1 MTNGGKRAVCVWHR
15 RAGKDLT
22 AAHFTAYEAARNP
35 GNYWHMFPMSIQGR
49 TALWN
54 KVDKGKRVID
64 TIFPPSYVERRSDVN
79 MTLKLTSGSTWQIL
93 GSDNYENS
101 IGANPRG
108 IVFSEYS
115 LTDPN
120 AWEYMRPI
128 LRENGGWAIFIFTP
142 RWINHGYD
150 LLQQAKS
157 LDDWFWQVCSVRD
170 TDMEHLAKAELRDGM
185 PEELV
190 QQEYYCFPPG
200 TLVATSRGHVP
211 IEAVREG
218 DYVRTHRGRMRPV
231 DGVISRQYDG
241 DLVELRTAG
250 SPMPLLC
257 TPNHTVRLL
266 DHESQEYRWCAAGD
280 VAPGDSVVMPRIRL
294 GQPIITRE
302 MALLIA
308 WYIIEGSCSRTA
320 VQFSLG
326 REPYFVADIINAARA
341 FDERPSVIYNGEVS
355 VVQVKSAQLAD
366 FLAQNCGR
374 GSDNK
379 RIPFDLI
386 AGHEEA
392 VFNAL
397 IDGDGCRGDYS
408 PSVAAV
414 YTTVS
419 RGLAIDMQMLAHALG
434 HRALV
439 NRQEGGAAVI
449 DGREV
454 RTLDSYSVRIDTG
467 AWRGRS
473 ARRLAVRPAKNGVG
487 CRVRE
492 VARIPYS
499 GPVFNLSVRGDESY
513 VAEGRVVHNCSFTSM
528 NLGTIYARQMEDA
541 EREGR
546 LTKVPFDSAGL
557 VDTYW
562 DLGFRDATAIWFVQR
577 VGYEIHL
584 IDYIEDSF
592 RTVAE
597 YADLLRG
604 ETKDSAFR
612 KKYRYG
618 VCYLPHDARQRT
630 LAAGGV
636 SIEEQMRTLGFETEV
651 VGSAPLSE
659 AGFVRDRID
668 ATRRILPRC
677 WFDRERTARGIKAL
691 QSYCRKWDADRKV
704 FSERPEHGW
713 ESHGSDAF
721 GVMAI
726 ANERERQA
734 SRNQARRP
742 ILYPADHISNVVI

>member
-1 MTNGGKRAVCVWHR
+1 MQLPNEFDIRPYQEPLWEYMTNGGKRAVCVWHR

-150 LLQQAKS
+150 LLQQAKG
-157 LDDWFWQVCSVRD
+157 LDDWFWQICSVRD

-190 QQEYYCFPPG
+190 AQEYY
-200 TLVATSRGHVP
+200 
-211 IEAVREG
+211 
-218 DYVRTHRGRMRPV
+218 
-231 DGVISRQYDG
+231 
-241 DLVELRTAG
+241 
-250 SPMPLLC
+250 
-257 TPNHTVRLL
+257 
-266 DHESQEYRWCAAGD
+266 
-280 VAPGDSVVMPRIRL
+280 
-294 GQPIITRE
+294 
-302 MALLIA
+302 
-308 WYIIEGSCSRTA
+308 
-320 VQFSLG
+320 
-326 REPYFVADIINAARA
+326 
-341 FDERPSVIYNGEVS
+341 
-355 VVQVKSAQLAD
+355 
-366 FLAQNCGR
+366 
-374 GSDNK
+374 
-379 RIPFDLI
+379 
-386 AGHEEA
+386 
-392 VFNAL
+392 
-397 IDGDGCRGDYS
+397 
-408 PSVAAV
+408 
-414 YTTVS
+414 
-419 RGLAIDMQMLAHALG
+419 
-434 HRALV
+434 
-439 NRQEGGAAVI
+439 
-449 DGREV
+449 
-454 RTLDSYSVRIDTG
+454 
-467 AWRGRS
+467 
-473 ARRLAVRPAKNGVG
+473 
-487 CRVRE
+487 
-492 VARIPYS
+492 
-499 GPVFNLSVRGDESY
+499 
-513 VAEGRVVHNCSFTSM
+513 CSFTSM
-528 NLGTIYARQMEDA
+528 NMGTIYARQMEDA
-541 EREGR
+541 EREER
-546 LTKVPFDSAGL
+546 LTKVPHDAAGL

-562 DLGFRDATAIWFVQR
+562 DLGYKDATAIWFVQR

-604 ETKDSAFR
+604 DTTDSAFR

-651 VGSAPLSE
+651 VGSAPLTE

-691 QSYCRKWDADRKV
+691 QSYCRKWDSDRKV
-704 FSERPEHGW
+704 FSDRPEHGW

-742 ILYPADHISNVVI
+742 LVYPADHVSNVVI